1 MMTIKQLIERFID
14 GDDDIGIFCHDPI
27 QRQDVIRQLVDH
39 GVNHGTSGES
49 ATMLTDEFYAA
60 DKWMFVVGDEDGI
73 EFYTEPYGYHD
84 VVEYEE
90 FVTLVGLANTSCC
103 TVQVDDLL

>member
-1 MMTIKQLIERFID
+1 
-14 GDDDIGIFCHDPI
+14 
-27 QRQDVIRQLVDH
+27 
-39 GVNHGTSGES
+39 
-49 ATMLTDEFYAA
+49 MLTDEFYAA